1 MTAPITTRNSA
12 PQRFLVT
19 GAGSGI
25 GLAITRALAGLGHHV
40 FAGARRDVDL
50 AMLATLPHVTPL
62 ALDLNVAAHVA
73 AATCWPGAMPT
84 CCASSTRMSLA
95 PSA

>member
-25 GLAITRALAGLGHHV
+25 GLA
-40 FAGARRDVDL
+40 
-50 AMLATLPHVTPL
+50 MLATLPHVTPL
-62 ALDLNVAAHVA
+62 ALDLSVAAHVA